1 VPHFPDLESETSPML
16 EFLFFAAAPWQV
28 FGGSSPVLKGIFAGA
43 ALLFLILLAI
53 GKVPLSYNVMNL
65 ATRWLTTL
73 FMVGSF
79 TLVIG
84 IQIMLLAFVN
94 GMYSMTESS
103 GQPGNVMIM
112 SEGSTDE
119 AFSNLGFADATEIE
133 TQEGVAHDE
142 SGQAMVSRETFLG
155 ISQQIND
162 PKSGKAKRRFLQVR
176 GVDDPAM
183 SAMVHGLKLVAGGQ
197 VFSESGVREINTA
210 GDTAIEAMLGSAI
223 ARELGSDRSEE
234 ALAASK
240 HKDRLDVGDTF
251 RIGERTWY
259 VCGIFASS
267 GTVYDS
273 EVWTRQSQVGPLFG
287 KSNYTTFCVRAKPD
301 FRKDQRAALITQRK
315 KAAEDSYQEAV
326 KLKQEDKSA
335 PPPVRATVREKFTED
350 EWGAELLKDYFA
362 NEYKKSAVSPQVEQ
376 TYFAN
381 LSATNVQFLGMAL
394 IVALIMSLGGL
405 FGVMNTMFA
414 AISQRTKD
422 IGVLRLLGFKRWQI
436 LVSFLLESMVL
447 ALVGGTIGCLLGSLS
462 DGFTANSIVT
472 GGPGGGGK
480 FVVLRLTVDASTIA
494 VGMMLAL
501 AMGFFGGL
509 IPSIGAMRLSALKA
523 LR

>member
-1 VPHFPDLESETSPML
+1 MDITLL
-16 EFLFFAAAPWQV
+16 IAAAPWQV
-28 FGGSSPVLKGIFAGA
+28 FGASSPILKGIFAGA
-43 ALLFLILLAI
+43 ACLVLVLLLI
-53 GKVPLSYNVMNL
+53 GKVPLSYNIMNL
-65 ATRWLTTL
+65 TTRWLTTL

-84 IQIMLLAFVN
+84 VQIALLAFVN
-94 GMYSMTESS
+94 GMYAMTESS

-133 TQEGVAHDE
+133 TQEGVARDE
-142 SGQAMVSRETFLG
+142 NDRALVSRETYLG
-155 ISQQIND
+155 ISQQVTDQKTGNV
-162 PKSGKAKRRFLQVR
+162 KRRFLQVR
-176 GVDDPAM
+176 GVDDPGM
-183 SAMVHGLKLVAGGQ
+183 SLKVHGLRLVQGGEY
-197 VFSESGVREINTA
+197 FSDSGVRQINDA
-210 GDTAIEAMLGSAI
+210 GETAIEAMLGSAI
-223 ARELGSDRSEE
+223 ARELSTDRTEE
-234 ALAASK
+234 MLATAK
-240 HKDRLDVGDTF
+240 RKDRLDVGDTF
-251 RIGERTWY
+251 KIGERVWY
-259 VCGIFASS
+259 VTGVLESS

-287 KSNYTTFCVRAKPD
+287 KSNYTTFCVRARPD
-301 FRKDQRAALITQRK
+301 YRKDERQALIARRK
-315 KAAEDSYQEAV
+315 ESARVAFEEATKLKAEDKTAPTPARQV
-326 KLKQEDKSA
+326 IREDY
-335 PPPVRATVREKFTED
+335 TED
-350 EWGAELLKDYFA
+350 EWGAELLKEYFGT
-362 NEYKKSAVSPQVEQ
+362 EYKKAAVSPQVEK

-381 LSATNVQFLGMAL
+381 LSATNVQFLGMAI

-436 LVSFLLESMVL
+436 LVSFLLESIVL
-447 ALVGGTIGCLLGSLS
+447 ALVGGAIGCLFGSLC

-494 VGMMLAL
+494 VGMLLAL
-501 AMGFFGGL
+501 AMGIFGGL
-509 IPSIGAMRLSALKA
+509 IPSLGAMRLSALKA

>member
-1 VPHFPDLESETSPML
+1 MFAANLL
-16 EFLFFAAAPWQV
+16 AAAPWQV
-28 FGGSSPVLKGIFAGA
+28 FGNSSPVLKGIFAGA
-43 ALLFLILLAI
+43 AILLLVLLAI
-53 GKVPLSYNVMNL
+53 GKVPLSYNIMNL
-65 ATRWLTTL
+65 KTRWLTTL

-133 TQEGVAHDE
+133 TQEGIARDE
-142 SGQAMVSRETFLG
+142 NDAPLVSRETYLG
-155 ISQQIND
+155 ISQQITD
-162 PKSGKAKRRFLQVR
+162 RKSGLVKRRFLQVR
-176 GVDDPAM
+176 GVDNPSM
-183 SAMVHGLKLVAGGQ
+183 SAKVHGLKLIPGGDW
-197 VFSESGVREINTA
+197 FSDSGVREISSD
-210 GDTAIEAMLGSAI
+210 GETAIEAMLGSAI
-223 ARELGSDRSEE
+223 ARELGNDRTEE
-234 ALAASK
+234 MLEKAQN
-240 HKDRLDVGDTF
+240 KDRLDVGDTF
-251 RIGERTWY
+251 KIGERVWY
-259 VCGIFASS
+259 VTGVFESS

-287 KSNYTTFCVRAKPD
+287 KSSYTTFCVRAVPD
-301 FRKDQRAALITQRK
+301 FRKDQRADLIAQRK
-315 KAAEDSYQEAV
+315 VSAQRAYEEAAQLYAV
-326 KLKQEDKSA
+326 DKTAPKPKLL
-335 PPPVRATVREKFTED
+335 TVREDYTE
-350 EWGAELLKDYFA
+350 EQWGAELLKEYFA
-362 NEYKKSAVSPQVEQ
+362 TEYKKAAISPQVEQ

-381 LSATNVQFLGMAL
+381 LSATNVQFLGMAML
-394 IVALIMSLGGL
+394 VALIMSLGGL

-447 ALVGGTIGCLLGSLS
+447 ALVGGAIGCAIGSLC

-480 FVVLRLTVDASTIA
+480 FVVLRLTVDPSTIA

-509 IPSIGAMRLSALKA
+509 IPSVSAMRLSALKA

>member
-1 VPHFPDLESETSPML
+1 MIDM
-16 EFLFFAAAPWQV
+16 FLIAAAPWQV
-28 FGGSSPVLKGIFAGA
+28 FGSSSPVLKGLFAGA
-43 ALLFLILLAI
+43 ALLLLVLLAI
-53 GKVPLSYNVMNL
+53 GKVPLSYNIMNL
-65 ATRWLTTL
+65 KTRWLTTL

-84 IQIMLLAFVN
+84 VQIVLLAFVN

-133 TQEGVAHDE
+133 TQEGVARDE
-142 SGQAMVSRETFLG
+142 NGKSMVSRETYLG
-155 ISQQIND
+155 ISQQLTD
-162 PKSGKAKRRFLQVR
+162 RKTGMAKRRFLQVR
-176 GVDDPAM
+176 GIDDPTM
-183 SAMVHGLKLVAGGQ
+183 SARVHGLKLNPGGEW
-197 VFSESGVREINTA
+197 FSESGVREINEA

-234 ALAASK
+234 ELAKAK
-240 HKDRLDVGDTF
+240 NKDHLDVGDTF
-251 RIGERTWY
+251 KIGDRVWY
-259 VCGIFASS
+259 VTGVFKSS

-287 KSNYTTFCVRAKPD
+287 KSTYTTFCVRAKPD
-301 FRKDQRAALITQRK
+301 YRKDQRAALIAERK
-315 KAAEDSYQEAV
+315 KSADQAFAEAV
-326 KLKQEDKSA
+326 KLKQEDKTA
-335 PPPVRATVREKFTED
+335 PNPKRQEVREKYSED
-350 EWGAELLKDYFA
+350 EWGAELLKEYFA
-362 NEYKKSAVSPQVEQ
+362 TEYKKAAVSPQVEQ

-381 LSATNVQFLGMAL
+381 LSTTNVQFLGMAM
-394 IVALIMSLGGL
+394 IVAAIMSMGGL

-436 LVSFLLESMVL
+436 LVSFLLESLVL
-447 ALVGGTIGCLLGSLS
+447 ALVGGAIGCAIGSLC

-472 GGPGGGGK
+472 GGNGGGK

-509 IPSIGAMRLSALKA
+509 IPSVSAMRLSALKA

>member
-1 VPHFPDLESETSPML
+1 MFATYL
-16 EFLFFAAAPWQV
+16 FAAAPWQV
-28 FGGSSPVLKGIFAGA
+28 FGNSSPVLKGIFVGAG
-43 ALLFLILLAI
+43 LLLLVLLAI
-53 GKVPLSYNVMNL
+53 GKVPLSYNIMNL
-65 ATRWLTTL
+65 RTRWLTTL

-133 TQEGVAHDE
+133 TQEGVARDE
-142 SGQAMVSRETFLG
+142 NGVPLVSRETYLG
-155 ISQQIND
+155 ISQQLTD
-162 PKSGKAKRRFLQVR
+162 RKTGLVKRRFLQVR
-176 GVDDPAM
+176 GVDNPAM
-183 SAMVHGLKLVAGGQ
+183 SAKVHGLKLIPGGDW
-197 VFSESGVREINTA
+197 FSDSGVREINDD
-210 GDTAIEAMLGSAI
+210 GETAIEAMLGSAI
-223 ARELGSDRSEE
+223 ARELGNDRTEE
-234 ALAASK
+234 MLEKAK
-240 HKDRLDVGDTF
+240 NKDRLDVGDTF
-251 RIGERTWY
+251 NIGERVWY
-259 VCGIFASS
+259 VTGVFESS

-287 KSNYTTFCVRAKPD
+287 KSSYTTFCVRAEPG
-301 FRKDQRAALITQRK
+301 FRKDKRASLIAER
-315 KAAEDSYQEAV
+315 KAAAKLAYDEAA
-326 KLKQEDKSA
+326 KLYAEDKTA
-335 PPPVRATVREKFTED
+335 PKPKLLTVREVYSED
-350 EWGAELLKDYFA
+350 EWGAELLKEYFA
-362 NEYKKSAVSPQVEQ
+362 TEYKKAAISPQVEQ

-381 LSATNVQFLGMAL
+381 LSATNVQFLGMAML
-394 IVALIMSLGGL
+394 VALIMSLGGL

-436 LVSFLLESMVL
+436 LVSFLLESLVL
-447 ALVGGTIGCLLGSLS
+447 ALIGGAIGCAIGSLC

-480 FVVLRLTVDASTIA
+480 FVVLRLTVDPSTIA
-494 VGMMLAL
+494 VGMLLAL

-509 IPSIGAMRLSALKA
+509 IPSVSAMRLSALKA

>member
-1 VPHFPDLESETSPML
+1 ML
-16 EFLFFAAAPWQV
+16 DTFLIAAAPWQV
-28 FGGSSPVLKGIFAGA
+28 FGESSPLLKGIFAVS
-43 ALLFLILLAI
+43 ALLLILLLTI

-65 ATRWLTTL
+65 TTRWLTTI

-84 IQIMLLAFVN
+84 VQIMLLAFVN
-94 GMYSMTESS
+94 GMYAMTESS

-133 TQEGVAHDE
+133 TQEGVARDE
-142 SGQAMVSRETFLG
+142 KGQALVSRETYLG
-155 ISQQIND
+155 ISQQVTD
-162 PKSGKAKRRFLQVR
+162 RKTGRLKRRFLQVR

-183 SAMVHGLKLVAGGQ
+183 SATVHGSKLAQGSGY
-197 VFSESGVREINTA
+197 FSDSGVRAINEA
-210 GDTAIEAMLGSAI
+210 GDTAIEAMLGAAI
-223 ARELGSDRSEE
+223 ARELGNDRSEE
-234 ALAASK
+234 QLAIAK
-240 HKDRLDVGDTF
+240 RKDRLDVGDTF
-251 RIGERTWY
+251 KIGERDWY
-259 VCGIFASS
+259 VSGVLESS

-287 KSNYTTFCVRAKPD
+287 KSNYTTFCVRARPD
-301 FRKDQRAALITQRK
+301 YRKDQRQELIVRRNQASDR
-315 KAAEDSYQEAV
+315 AFAEAV
-326 KLKQEDKSA
+326 EIKKSDPKA
-335 PPPVRATVREKFTED
+335 PKPTRLIVRENYSD
-350 EWGAELLKDYFA
+350 AEWGAELLKEFFA
-362 NEYKKSAVSPQVEQ
+362 TEYKKAAVSSQVEQ
-376 TYFAN
+376 AYFAN
-381 LSATNVQFLGMAL
+381 LSATNVQFLGMAI

-436 LVSFLLESMVL
+436 LVSFLLESLVL
-447 ALVGGTIGCLLGSLS
+447 ALVGGAIGCAFGSLC

-494 VGMMLAL
+494 VGMMLSL

-509 IPSIGAMRLSALKA
+509 IPSLGAMRLSALSA

>member
-1 VPHFPDLESETSPML
+1 MFAFSLV
-16 EFLFFAAAPWQV
+16 AAAPWQV
-28 FGGSSPVLKGIFAGA
+28 FGTSSPILKGI
-43 ALLFLILLAI
+43 LLGTVFFLMLLVVI

-65 ATRWLTTL
+65 TTRWLTTL
-73 FMVGSF
+73 FMVGAF

-84 IQIMLLAFVN
+84 VQVALLAFVN
-94 GMYSMTESS
+94 GMYAMTESS

-119 AFSNLGFADATEIE
+119 AFSNLGFADATDLE
-133 TQEGVAHDE
+133 TQEGVARDE
-142 SGQAMVSRETFLG
+142 NDRALVSRETYLG
-155 ISQQIND
+155 ISQQLTD
-162 PKSGKAKRRFLQVR
+162 KKTGLVKRRFLQVR

-183 SAMVHGLKLVAGGQ
+183 SAKVHGLKLMPGGE
-197 VFSESGVREINTA
+197 VFSDAGVREMNSK
-210 GDTAIEAMLGSAI
+210 GDTAIETILGSAI
-223 ARELGSDRSEE
+223 ARELGNDRTEE
-234 ALAASK
+234 MLATAK
-240 HKDRLDVGDTF
+240 RKDRLDVGDTF
-251 RIGERTWY
+251 KIGERDWY
-259 VCGIFASS
+259 VTGVFESS
-267 GTVYDS
+267 GTVYDA

-301 FRKDQRAALITQRK
+301 YRKEQRGELVVKRKQAALAAYEEAARL
-315 KAAEDSYQEAV
+315 KA
-326 KLKQEDKSA
+326 EDKSA
-335 PPPVRATVREKFTED
+335 PTPKRQVVRDKYTDA
-350 EWGAELLKDYFA
+350 EWGAELLREYFA
-362 NEYKKSAVSPQVEQ
+362 TEYKKAAVSPQVEK

-381 LSATNVQFLGMAL
+381 LSATNVQFLTMAI
-394 IVALIMSLGGL
+394 IVALIMSMGGL

-436 LVSFLLESMVL
+436 LVSFLLESMIL
-447 ALVGGTIGCLLGSLS
+447 ALIGGAVGCLLGSLC

-480 FVVLRLTVDASTIA
+480 FVVLRLTVDASTLA
-494 VGMMLAL
+494 MGMMLAL

-509 IPSIGAMRLSALKA
+509 IPSLGAMRLSALNA

>member
-1 VPHFPDLESETSPML
+1 ML
-16 EFLFFAAAPWQV
+16 DTILLAAAPWQV
-28 FGGSSPVLKGIFAGA
+28 FGGSSPILKGIFAGA
-43 ALLFLILLAI
+43 ALLVLFLLAI
-53 GKVPLSYNVMNL
+53 GKVPLSYNLMNL
-65 ATRWLTTL
+65 TTRWLTTL

-84 IQIMLLAFVN
+84 VQIVILAFVN
-94 GMYSMTESS
+94 GMYAMTESS
-103 GQPGNVMIM
+103 GQPGNVMIL

-133 TQEGVAHDE
+133 TQEGIARDE
-142 SGQAMVSRETFLG
+142 NDQPLVSRETYLG
-155 ISQQIND
+155 ISQQLID
-162 PKSGKAKRRFLQVR
+162 PRTGRNKRRLLQVR

-183 SAMVHGLKLVAGGQ
+183 SVKVHGLQLGPGGEY
-197 VFSESGVREINTA
+197 FSDSGVRAIGTTGE
-210 GDTAIEAMLGSAI
+210 TAIETMLGSAI
-223 ARELGSDRSEE
+223 ARELGHDRSGEE
-234 ALAASK
+234 LSRAK
-240 HKDRLDVGDTF
+240 HKDRLEIGDTF
-251 RIGERTWY
+251 KIGERTWY
-259 VCGIFASS
+259 VTGVFLSS

-287 KSNYTTFCVRAKPD
+287 KSNYTTFCVRARPEY
-301 FRKDQRAALITQRK
+301 RSDQRTALIAQRK
-315 KAAEDSYQEAV
+315 KTADDAYAEAV
-326 KLKQEDKSA
+326 TLRKSDPEA
-335 PPPVRATVREKFTED
+335 PYPRRQDVRTNYSEP
-350 EWGAELLKDYFA
+350 EWGAELLKEYFA
-362 NEYKKSAVSPQVEQ
+362 TEYKKAAVSPQVEK

-436 LVSFLLESMVL
+436 LVSFLLESIVL
-447 ALVGGTIGCLLGSLS
+447 ALIGGAIGCAVGSLS

-472 GGPGGGGK
+472 GGNGGGK
-480 FVVLRLTVDASTIA
+480 FVVLRLIVDASTIA
-494 VGMMLAL
+494 LGMMLAL
-501 AMGFFGGL
+501 GMGFFGGL
-509 IPSIGAMRLSALKA
+509 IPSITAMRMSALTA